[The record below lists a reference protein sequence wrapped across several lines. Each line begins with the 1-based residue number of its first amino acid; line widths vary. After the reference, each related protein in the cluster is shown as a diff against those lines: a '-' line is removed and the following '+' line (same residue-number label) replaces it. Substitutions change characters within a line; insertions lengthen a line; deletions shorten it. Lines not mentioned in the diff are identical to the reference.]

1 MTRVAIPLLAVL
13 LTVLLGAGRAQGNA
27 PRVTRGD
34 AQAILQ
40 AFENGGWA
48 VFLHGEVVEGAPA
61 DFRPDSPARIYA
73 LGGSGRR
80 YCSLDWHVINVAAI
94 EGNVEGGSR
103 TTAEIH
109 DFLSRIKLTFTL
121 DGAPLETTR
130 TAIKRFLNPGLRGL
144 VEAWW
149 VSEGQVLAPE
159 ELSVGRHTIQFT
171 GQRPGRPPNVMPAVT
186 FFIDAPGE
194 GACL

>member
-1 MTRVAIPLLAVL
+1 MKTKATWLALAVAAL
-13 LTVLLGAGRAQGNA
+13 ALAAPVQANA

-34 AQAILQ
+34 AQAILE

-61 DFRPDSPARIYA
+61 DFRPDSLARIYA
-73 LGGSGRR
+73 LGANGKHH
-80 YCSLDWHVINVAAI
+80 CSLDWHVINVAAI

-109 DFLSRIKLTFTL
+109 DFLSRTKLTFTL

-130 TAIKRFLNPGLRGL
+130 TAIKRFLNPELRGL

-149 VSEGQVLAPE
+149 VSEGQVLAPDK
-159 ELSVGRHTIQFT
+159 LSIGQHTIQFT
-171 GQRPGRPPNVMPAVT
+171 GQRPGRPPNVMPAIT
-186 FFIDAPGE
+186 FFIDAAGE